1 MKINKII
8 VIDDEPEIVEIFSVF
23 LVSKGFEVDSFT
35 SGEDGLAALKKNN
48 YDLVLT
54 DKKMPFVSGME
65 IIKYVEEYSPDSIIF
80 MITGDEGT
88 TVLFNNKKSQ
98 VLTKPISLIDLGME
112 IDKL

>member
-23 LVSKGFEVDSFT
+23 LDSRGFEVDSFT
-35 SGEDGLAALKKNN
+35 SGEDGLEALKKSN

-65 IIKYVEEYSPDSIIF
+65 IIEYVEEYSPDSIIF

-88 TVLFNNKKSQ
+88 TVLFKNKKSQ
-98 VLTKPISLIDLGME
+98 VLIKPIGLIDLGVE

>member
-1 MKINKII
+1 M
-8 VIDDEPEIVEIFSVF
+8 
-23 LVSKGFEVDSFT
+23 DSFT